1 MRASLSIT
9 QAVFALPREASVG
22 ICRAGREQ
30 TRLLETA
37 ADDRIANMAA
47 FIRHALALLEEGLRA

>member
-1 MRASLSIT
+1 M
-9 QAVFALPREASVG
+9 G
-22 ICRAGREQ
+22 ICRAGRDQ

-47 FIRHALALLEEGLRA
+47 FTHHALALLEEGLRA